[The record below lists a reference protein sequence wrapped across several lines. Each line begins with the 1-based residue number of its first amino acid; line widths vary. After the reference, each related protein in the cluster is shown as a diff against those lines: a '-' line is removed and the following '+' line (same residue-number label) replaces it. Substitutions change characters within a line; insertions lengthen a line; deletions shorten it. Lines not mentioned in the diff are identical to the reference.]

1 MNNFDYHNSTSQDA
15 WSQLLEWIGL
25 GSGQIQRNYN
35 SAEAQIQRHWQ
46 AQENERVR
54 DFNSAEAQKQ
64 RDFEKEMSSTAYQRM
79 VTDLKEAGLNPLLA
93 YSNGGASTP
102 TGSSA
107 SASSGSGSSAS
118 SSSSAA
124 SFGSFVSGISSVV
137 NSVSGLLKQ
146 FNDSDFKE
154 RSFNA
159 NERYRSQR
167 LELQADNLHYKV
179 EKNATKL
186 IQNLIKF
193 TKKAK

>member
-1 MNNFDYHNSTSQDA
+1 MNNFNYHNSTSQDW

-46 AQENERVR
+46 ARENELVR

-93 YSNGGASTP
+93 YQNGGASTP
-102 TGSSA
+102 SGSSA
-107 SASSGSGSSAS
+107 SASSGSGSAAS

-124 SFGSFVSGISSVV
+124 SFGSFVSGIS
-137 NSVSGLLKQ
+137 Q
-146 FNDSDFKE
+146 FFNTISKHDY
-154 RSFNA
+154 RSFKLNKETEA
-159 NERYRSQR
+159 F
-167 LELQADNLHYKV
+167 QAKT
-179 EKNATKL
+179 EKNILRNLEKVFGMTKGTL
-186 IQNLIKF
+186 KDFEGSFNK
-193 TKKAK
+193 

>member
-1 MNNFDYHNSTSQDA
+1 MSYQRDTNF
-15 WSQLLEWIGL
+15 WSLLGDWIGF
-25 GSGQIQRNYN
+25 GSADKTRAFNSSEAFSQR
-35 SAEAQIQRHWQ
+35 QWQ
-46 AQENERVR
+46 ELENLRTRE
-54 DFNSAEAQKQ
+54 FNSAEAQKQ

-93 YSNGGASTP
+93 YQNGGASTP
-102 TGSSA
+102 SGSSA
-107 SASSGSGSSAS
+107 SASSGSGSAAS

-179 EKNATKL
+179 EKNASKL
-186 IQNLIKF
+186 IQNLIKY

>member
-1 MNNFDYHNSTSQDA
+1 MAYQRDTNFWSLLGDMIGFGSADKTRAFNSSEAFAQRQ
-15 WSQLLEWIGL
+15 WQELENL
-25 GSGQIQRNYN
+25 RTR
-35 SAEAQIQRHWQ
+35 E
-46 AQENERVR
+46 
-54 DFNSAEAQKQ
+54 FNSAEAQKQ

-79 VTDLKEAGLNPLLA
+79 VADLEAAGLNPLLA
-93 YSNGGASTP
+93 YANGGASTP
-102 TGSSA
+102 SGSSA
-107 SASSGSGSSAS
+107 SASSGSGSAAS

-124 SFGSFVSGISSVV
+124 SFGSFVSGISSMV

-179 EKNATKL
+179 EKNASKL

-193 TKKAK
+193 TKK